1 MVSDE
6 YTVCDLIVAG
16 LKEHAWGIT
25 KKRQEGSA
33 KGHNCGFLPLVFP
46 NLGDFERYT
55 PTPPTP
61 QFLVENKTFYS
72 SKMALLASTTRNNW
86 LKQAMCGVHFNATSC

>member
-16 LKEHAWGIT
+16 LKGRAWGIT

-33 KGHNCGFLPLVFP
+33 KGHNCGFLPLVFQ

-55 PTPPTP
+55 PSP
-61 QFLVENKTFYS
+61 QFLVENKAFYS
-72 SKMALLASTTRNNW
+72 SKMALRAGTTRNNW
-86 LKQAMCGVHFNATSC
+86 LKQALCGVHFNATSC

>member
-55 PTPPTP
+55 PP

-72 SKMALLASTTRNNW
+72 SKMALRASTTRNNW